1 VRRSEGGGATL
12 EFLSKSNDSVPAA
25 DLRPIENLSSSVD
38 RERRYIR
45 NTAIVSRDVAGE
57 LMVVP
62 ICRGVGDLDSI
73 YTFNSLG
80 RSLWLLLEKS
90 PTEEELA
97 TWVTT
102 RYGVLAEQAAADV
115 RSFLSDLQEIGLIH
129 GV

>member
-1 VRRSEGGGATL
+1 
-12 EFLSKSNDSVPAA
+12 
-25 DLRPIENLSSSVD
+25 
-38 RERRYIR
+38 
-45 NTAIVSRDVAGE
+45 
-57 LMVVP
+57 MVVP

-97 TWVTT
+97 TWVAA
-102 RYGVLAEQAAADV
+102 RYGVVAEQAAADV
-115 RSFLSDLQEIGLIH
+115 RSFLTDLQEIGLIH